1 MLILNLTRALNVYT
15 MFCMIFI
22 GFGYASIL
30 SPRLSLFNNNLYGIE
45 EHVLD
50 ANTGKQ

>member
-1 MLILNLTRALNVYT
+1 MLKLNLTQSLNVYS
-15 MFCMIFI
+15 MICMILI

-45 EHVLD
+45 KHVLD